1 MLRNMKRII
10 LSEDEKNNL
19 SNQHEEIDRM
29 IMNFLLRRYT
39 VEEKTLPRSTFFD
52 PDDDDLPPLS
62 WKEVHFVDFPG
73 YSLSSYMSR
82 KDMEWRLLNMLE
94 DAEKLNTDDFRGNK
108 GFDVDR
114 QKKMKTIRAF
124 LNFIMTKK

>member
-1 MLRNMKRII
+1 MKRIF
-10 LSEDEKNNL
+10 LTEEEKDDL
-19 SNQHEEIDRM
+19 LKKHEEIDRS

-62 WKEVHFVDFPG
+62 WKEVHFVDFPRFG
-73 YSLSSYMSR
+73 LSSHMSR

-108 GFDVDR
+108 GFDSDR
-114 QKKMKTIRAF
+114 QKKMKTIRKF
-124 LNFIMTKK
+124 LNLVLPVK

>member
-1 MLRNMKRII
+1 MKRIVLTEEEKDD
-10 LSEDEKNNL
+10 LSKK
-19 SNQHEEIDRM
+19 HEEIDRN
-29 IMNFLLRRYT
+29 IMNFLLRRHQ

-62 WKEVHFVDFPG
+62 WKEVHFVDFPR

-82 KDMEWRLLNMLE
+82 KDMEWKLLNMLE
-94 DAEKLNTDDFRGNK
+94 DAEKLNVDDFKGNR
-108 GFDVDR
+108 GFDADR

-124 LNFIMTKK
+124 LNFVLPVK

>member
-1 MLRNMKRII
+1 MKRIFLTEEEKGD
-10 LSEDEKNNL
+10 LSKKHED
-19 SNQHEEIDRM
+19 IDRKL
-29 IMNFLLRRYT
+29 MNFLLRRHK

-108 GFDVDR
+108 GFDGDR

-124 LNFIMTKK
+124 LNFIMPKK

>member
-1 MLRNMKRII
+1 MERIF
-10 LSEDEKNNL
+10 LTEEEKGGI
-19 SNQHEEIDRM
+19 SKKHEEIDRLL
-29 IMNFLLRRYT
+29 MNFLLRRYT

-108 GFDVDR
+108 GFDGDR

-124 LNFIMTKK
+124 LNFIMPKK

>member
-1 MLRNMKRII
+1 MKRIFLTEEEKGD
-10 LSEDEKNNL
+10 LSKKHED
-19 SNQHEEIDRM
+19 IDRKL
-29 IMNFLLRRYT
+29 MNFLLRRHK

-108 GFDVDR
+108 GFDADR

-124 LNFIMTKK
+124 LNFIMPKK

>member
-1 MLRNMKRII
+1 MRKIVLTEEEKDD
-10 LSEDEKNNL
+10 LSKK
-19 SNQHEEIDRM
+19 HEEIDRTLY
-29 IMNFLLRRYT
+29 NFLLRRYK

-62 WKEVHFVDFPG
+62 WKEVHFVDFPRYG
-73 YSLSSYMSR
+73 LSSYMSR

-94 DAEKLNTDDFRGNK
+94 DAEKLNTDDFRGNR
-108 GFDVDR
+108 GFDADR

-124 LNFIMTKK
+124 LNFVLPVK